1 MYAWV
6 DIWREG
12 QKMFYFQGG
21 GLPYEGGNFLG
32 GGSYPSVYYVQ
43 YIKSNEASRVLE
55 MSKCTSI
62 SNQLLE

>member
-1 MYAWV
+1 
-6 DIWREG
+6 
-12 QKMFYFQGG
+12 MFYFQGG

-55 MSKCTSI
+55 LSKCTSI